1 MTVSLFDFA
10 RKRAREYVRLE
21 VRKDVK
27 TEARSVA
34 DMLVIILEKNLGGL
48 TNETT
53 LLSGGFTMADH
64 LVRWD
69 VKYSLSEEKI
79 GGAETASSPIPLSEE
94 AVKVLKK
101 LNMAATVTCI
111 TQVQDKVSNVMVHGI
126 PDNSNGR
133 TVFDQ
138 LHEVLVKPIWGDEIF
153 DKFLLEAELVS
164 EKKLD
169 QNEIERL
176 LSELKDWTLETDSI
190 TKTYKFK
197 EHPDAMQFVS
207 TLSVISRQEGDQM
220 NLMVDNDSVKVYLIG
235 LKEKIFETAS
245 KVDEKLKALS

>member
-1 MTVSLFDFA
+1 MVVSLFDFA
-10 RKRAREYVRLE
+10 RKRAREYVRIE

-27 TEARSVA
+27 IEARSVA
-34 DMLVIILEKNLGGL
+34 DILVIVLEKNLGGL

-53 LLSGGFTMADH
+53 LHSGGFTVADH

-79 GGAETASSPIPLSEE
+79 GGADAASSPIPLSEE
-94 AVKVLKK
+94 VVKVLKK

-133 TVFDQ
+133 IVFDQ

-153 DKFLLEAELVS
+153 DKFLRGEEDVS
-164 EKKLD
+164 EKKPD
-169 QNEIERL
+169 QAEIDRF

-190 TKTYKFK
+190 TKTYEFK
-197 EHPDAMQFVS
+197 ESSDAMQFLS
-207 TLSVISRQEGDQM
+207 MLSVISRQDGDQM
-220 NLMVDNDSVKVYLIG
+220 NLMVDNNSVKVYLNG
-235 LKEKIFETAS
+235 LKEKIFETAR
-245 KVDEKLKALS
+245 KVDETLKARS

>member
-1 MTVSLFDFA
+1 MPASLFDYA
-10 RKRAREYVRLE
+10 RKRAREYVRIE

-27 TEARSVA
+27 IEARSVS
-34 DMLVIILEKNLGGL
+34 DLLVIVLEKNLGGL

-53 LLSGGFTMADH
+53 LHSGGFTVADH

-79 GGAETASSPIPLSEE
+79 GGADAASSPIPLSEE
-94 AVKVLKK
+94 VVKVLKK

-111 TQVQDKVSNVMVHGI
+111 TQVQDKMSTVTVHGI

-133 TVFDQ
+133 IVFDQ

-153 DKFLLEAELVS
+153 DKYLLGEKDAS
-164 EKKLD
+164 EKKPE
-169 QNEIERL
+169 QNEIDRL

-190 TKTYKFK
+190 TKTYEFK
-197 EHPDAMQFVS
+197 ESSDAMQFLS
-207 TLSVISRQEGDQM
+207 IISVISRQEGDRM
-220 NLMVDNDSVKVYLIG
+220 NIMVDNKSVKVYLTG
-235 LKEKIFETAS
+235 LKEKIFETAR
-245 KVDEKLKALS
+245 KVDETLKARS

>member
-1 MTVSLFDFA
+1 MVVSLFDYA
-10 RKRAREYVRLE
+10 RKRAREYVRIE

-27 TEARSVA
+27 IEARSVA
-34 DMLVIILEKNLGGL
+34 DILVVVLEKNLGGL

-53 LLSGGFTMADH
+53 LHSGGFTVADH

-79 GGAETASSPIPLSEE
+79 GGADAASSPIPLSEE
-94 AVKVLKK
+94 VVKVLKK

-133 TVFDQ
+133 VVFDQ

-153 DKFLLEAELVS
+153 DKFLRGGADAS
-164 EKKLD
+164 EKKPEQD
-169 QNEIERL
+169 EIDRS

-190 TKTYKFK
+190 TKTYEFK
-197 EHPDAMQFVS
+197 ESSDAMRFLS
-207 TLSVISRQEGDQM
+207 LLSVISRQEGDQM
-220 NLMVDNDSVKVYLIG
+220 NLMVDNNSVKVYLTG
-235 LKEKIFETAS
+235 LKEKIFETAR
-245 KVDEKLKALS
+245 KVDETLKARS